1 MTDDRN
7 SSLFDRR
14 LVVTLAITQNPQ
26 TQPRFLCERVVG
38 LRQIVLLQVLE
49 DELNHTARVDL
60 ARKSKRTHATST
72 EDMES
77 INPENEQCVSNKQIY
92 SLHRFN
98 ALSAACDTV
107 VSALVF
113 AFSSTSFHR
122 DPASLFSN
130 LPSSSVFVASSIIR
144 TITFRRSVRPA
155 TSHSSPIP
163 TLRLQLRTA
172 LSQRLLTHLQQR
184 FPRSHTTL
192 RRQLRTR
199 TLRHRL
205 VPLPVAVLQQPRTQR
220 AKTLQRGVCED
231 LPLDIVLLLQSL

>member
-1 MTDDRN
+1 MALPQRKQN
-7 SSLFDRR
+7 FMEGAAVL
-14 LVVTLAITQNPQ
+14 TLA
-26 TQPRFLCERVVG
+26 V
-38 LRQIVLLQVLE
+38 
-49 DELNHTARVDL
+49 A
-60 ARKSKRTHATST
+60 ATKV
-72 EDMES
+72 
-77 INPENEQCVSNKQIY
+77 IGAVY
-92 SLHRFN
+92 
-98 ALSAACDTV
+98 
-107 VSALVF
+107 
-113 AFSSTSFHR
+113 
-122 DPASLFSN
+122 
-130 LPSSSVFVASSIIR
+130 

-184 FPRSHTTL
+184 IPRSHTTL